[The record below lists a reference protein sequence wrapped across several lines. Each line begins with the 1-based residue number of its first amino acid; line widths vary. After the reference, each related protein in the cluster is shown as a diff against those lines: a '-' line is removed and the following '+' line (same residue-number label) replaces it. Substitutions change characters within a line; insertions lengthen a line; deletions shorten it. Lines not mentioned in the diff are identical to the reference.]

1 MKSLSQVIWTIVLV
15 VCAGLANAQSTTTY
29 DKCLIALEEGDIDQ
43 AQRLA
48 AVIESKKNL
57 TDENVVKGTR
67 CLEEAWGETYWYH
80 PDYKF
85 WVKGEK
91 AITLKQAATTREVR
105 EKLMRK
111 QRCLLKKEKVLDDL
125 KDNLLDTISV
135 ENDILIREATEIAC
149 AKLHEENPNAAILN
163 PVCRAVFKNDLHP
176 DLDIS
181 ELGTKFRNV
190 ESEQV
195 NTILLRLEVEMEI
208 AALDNKS
215 NANQGTNESKTES
228 LEQTAF
234 QTCE

>member
-1 MKSLSQVIWTIVLV
+1 MNRLSQVIWTIVFV
-15 VCAGLANAQSTTTY
+15 TCAGLVHAQSTTTY

-57 TDENVVKGTR
+57 TEENVIKGTR

-91 AITLKQAATTREVR
+91 AITLKQAAATREVR

-111 QRCLLKKEKVLDDL
+111 QRCLLAKSSAIDDL
-125 KDNLLDTISV
+125 RKIILDELDT
-135 ENDILIREATEIAC
+135 ENKQLIGERTLAAC
-149 AKLHEENPNAAILN
+149 IELNDADPTAAILN
-163 PVCRAVFKNDLHP
+163 PICREAFTQKLHP
-176 DLDIS
+176 DLENQYLLGQFQKLDS
-181 ELGTKFRNV
+181 EDVMVSLDLIET
-190 ESEQV
+190 Q
-195 NTILLRLEVEMEI
+195 LEL
-208 AALDNKS
+208 AKLDNKKAPS
-215 NANQGTNESKTES
+215 TTDGKSISER
-228 LEQTAF
+228 AF

>member
-1 MKSLSQVIWTIVLV
+1 MKILSQVIWIIVLAM
-15 VCAGLANAQSTTTY
+15 CAGLANAQSTTTY

-43 AQRLA
+43 AQKLA

-57 TDENVVKGTR
+57 TDENVIKGTR

-85 WVKGEK
+85 WVKGEQ
-91 AITLKQAATTREVR
+91 AITLKQAAATREVR

-111 QRCLLKKEKVLDDL
+111 QRCLLRKEKALNDL
-125 KDNLLDTISV
+125 KSSLLDKISV
-135 ENDILIREATEIAC
+135 ENDILIREATEVAC
-149 AKLHEENPNAAILN
+149 SKLHAENPNAAILN

-181 ELGTKFRNV
+181 ELGTNFRNV

-195 NTILLRLEVEMEI
+195 NTILLRLEVEVEI
-208 AALDNKS
+208 AALDNNS
-215 NANQGTNESKTES
+215 GVQQTSASKVKS
-228 LEQTAF
+228 LEETAF